1 MGDGLR
7 VGKQS
12 RVVTRHPGQLSLAI
26 PPRGCAMSTGDSYGH
41 LLAIL
46 GWSRQRCRGYNR
58 GFLRVSLAGMHQR
71 YFSHDFSVS
80 VSVIVSEFFFYF
92 FQFSYSH
99 SYYFQFLLQL
109 LIFPISVTVNLYQIG
124 VSTRKQQQ

>member
-80 VSVIVSEFFFYF
+80 VSVIVSEFFIF
-92 FQFSYSH
+92 FSVQLQLQLLFSVSVTVINFSNFSYS
-99 SYYFQFLLQL
+99 
-109 LIFPISVTVNLYQIG
+109 
-124 VSTRKQQQ
+124 